1 MNETVCGCGKERVY
15 TRLLEADVF
24 RHMHRWRMK
33 EPNGKSLSCKVRA
46 LGTTAGCS
54 WILYARCAP
63 ADEGLE
69 CSKETYGSSLA
80 AYLCVDTLVYTLWSE
95 SCGDSLY
102 YTLQI
107 MDEEDGSGIVLRC
120 FASNLVMAK
129 RIFHALASEGTT
141 PQSMPD
147 AFEEVLGVLLGELL
161 LTECGEET
169 LLLC

>member
-1 MNETVCGCGKERVY
+1 MNDTVGENGKARVY

-24 RHMHRWRMK
+24 RHLHRWHMK
-33 EPNGKSLSCKVRA
+33 EPSGKSLACRVRA

-54 WILYARCAP
+54 WILYAKCAP
-63 ADEGLE
+63 ADEALD
-69 CSKETYGSSLA
+69 CAKDSYGATLA
-80 AYLCVDTLVYTLWSE
+80 AYLCSDALVYTLWSE
-95 SCGDSLY
+95 CCGDALY

-129 RIFHALASEGTT
+129 RIFHALAAEGTT